1 MDILR
6 NVEMPLDYMRHETR
20 WALVNLSN
28 IDHRLLNRR
37 LGLFSVNE
45 TKQIYTETT
54 KVAGRV
60 FSILNKLCETFTR
73 AS

>member
-6 NVEMPLDYMRHETR
+6 NVEMPLNFMRHETR
-20 WALVNLSN
+20 WALVKLSN

-37 LGLFSVNE
+37 LGLFTVRE
-45 TKQIYTETT
+45 TEEIYTEIT
-54 KVAGRV
+54 KVAGIV

>member
-6 NVEMPLDYMRHETR
+6 NVEMPLNFMRHETR
-20 WALVNLSN
+20 WALVKLSN

-45 TKQIYTETT
+45 TMEIYTKTT

-60 FSILNKLCETFTR
+60 FSILKKLGETFTR

>member
-20 WALVNLSN
+20 WALVKLSN

-37 LGLFSVNE
+37 LGLFSVKE
-45 TKQIYTETT
+45 TKEIYTETT
-54 KVAGRV
+54 KVGGIV